1 MKIKHMLFSLS
12 LFLCG
17 ILQGQTIPYSIAI
30 GGNENKYAT
39 LLSVE
44 ELNSATYLLIQ
55 HDTHVKYWKSRA
67 KLPFKVVFYTL
78 NDTFNLPDLPIAQ
91 KEMMVFNPKG
101 KSKVLVDITN
111 VKNLLKGS
119 VCFVS
124 VEVLPQQWYIN
135 NGYLTENTCFYMD
148 KDNNK
153 WYILPQLRC
162 FHANEPM
169 RVCLQ
174 NTWKNNPLNKDKG
187 NYTVIVLKR

>member
-1 MKIKHMLFSLS
+1 M
-12 LFLCG
+12 
-17 ILQGQTIPYSIAI
+17 
-30 GGNENKYAT
+30 
-39 LLSVE
+39 
-44 ELNSATYLLIQ
+44 
-55 HDTHVKYWKSRA
+55 
-67 KLPFKVVFYTL
+67 
-78 NDTFNLPDLPIAQ
+78 PIAQ

-119 VCFVS
+119 ACFVS
-124 VEVLPQQWYIN
+124 VEVLSQQWYIN

-162 FHANEPM
+162 FHSNEPM

-174 NTWKNNPLNKDKG
+174 NTWKNNPLNKDKD